1 MKRNFAPMR
10 RDHLAGVEGLIAIAA
25 QDQGSIVAEHF
36 ELNLAHGR
44 VDASPISPAIV
55 PGFHRL
61 PTSQQYK
68 SRIRA
73 TLSMLIGSR
82 AVL

>member
-25 QDQGSIVAEHF
+25 QDQGSIVSEHF

-68 SRIRA
+68 SRI
-73 TLSMLIGSR
+73 
-82 AVL
+82 